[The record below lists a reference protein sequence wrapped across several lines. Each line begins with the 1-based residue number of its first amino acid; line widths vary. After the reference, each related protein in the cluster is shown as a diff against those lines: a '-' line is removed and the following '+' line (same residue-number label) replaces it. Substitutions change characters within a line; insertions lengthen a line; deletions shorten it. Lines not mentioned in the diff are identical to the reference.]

1 MDKQV
6 HSLKFFFKME
16 TEALLEGSTS
26 GFKEKYWVF
35 FCWFFFNKIQVL
47 YILNSVSNLKTA
59 THLQKNL

>member
-16 TEALLEGSTS
+16 TEALFEGSAS
-26 GFKEKYWVF
+26 GFKEKYWGF
-35 FCWFFFNKIQVL
+35 FCCFFDKIQVL
-47 YILNSVSNLKTA
+47 YILNSVLNLKTA